1 MRTAITLDA
10 ESKALV
16 ENAMKEQGRS
26 FKEVVND
33 AIKRGLGSTDIS
45 THLELPVYDM
55 GVPLVNLDKALQ
67 LAGELE
73 DEEIIKKMA
82 LGK

>member
-1 MRTAITLDA
+1 MRTTITLDA

-16 ENAMKEQGRS
+16 ENAMKDQGRS

-33 AIKRGLGSTDIS
+33 AIKRGLGSTDTS